1 MVSVPFDVKKIF
13 PDVVVSALF
22 IARVEAPAALLKT
35 VRVPAVRAPFTVN
48 PVLPYKKALLE
59 IVRALLIVTAP
70 PRLLDVVQLRLPAP
84 TQALKV
90 VVGRT
95 EFMSTVRLPLP
106 LNNNTFAA
114 STVLFMLG
122 LVPAS
127 VEISM
132 VLFPPHL
139 RQELR

>member
-1 MVSVPFDVKKIF
+1 MVPVIRIWEADVKLFAMVSVPFDVKEIF

-90 VVGRT
+90 VVGG
-95 EFMSTVRLPLP
+95 FV
-106 LNNNTFAA
+106 AQI
-114 STVLFMLG
+114 MLG
-122 LVPAS
+122 DESRPLAC
-127 VEISM
+127 
-132 VLFPPHL
+132 
-139 RQELR
+139 